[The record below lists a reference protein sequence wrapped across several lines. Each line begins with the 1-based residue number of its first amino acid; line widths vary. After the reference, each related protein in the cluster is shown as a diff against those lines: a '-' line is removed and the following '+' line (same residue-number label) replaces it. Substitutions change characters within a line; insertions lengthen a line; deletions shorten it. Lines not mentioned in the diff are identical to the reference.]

1 MRREFATADG
11 SYDGRLVVYRLEF
24 FYIATKEK
32 VVADEWE
39 VEDWRYP
46 DLTAVDCMVS
56 DGYDFEQSD
65 LDSGIIVTLF
75 IEEKPVSCVVWHGYG
90 MENIDEVFEV
100 ERDE

>member
-46 DLTAVDCMVS
+46 DLDT
-56 DGYDFEQSD
+56 
-65 LDSGIIVTLF
+65 TLNSR
-75 IEEKPVSCVVWHGYG
+75 IWIAESL
-90 MENIDEVFEV
+90 
-100 ERDE
+100 